1 MSAHRDKTAA
11 TRRRR
16 VVKICP
22 KRSECLQVFCW
33 MITVSAA
40 LNKLDPKSGDEIFMG
55 EVIALWERRSSAN
68 LFMGPLVIGV

>member
-1 MSAHRDKTAA
+1 
-11 TRRRR
+11 
-16 VVKICP
+16 
-22 KRSECLQVFCW
+22 